1 MYNKIRSQK
10 KPLRFLLS
18 RALWHS
24 RLCYLFT
31 IKFASGIKIRFFPT
45 AGSSSFW
52 LDPYSCID
60 EESFITSYLREGDT
74 FIDVGANIGYVT
86 LTAAK
91 KIGNSGKIISIEP
104 HPRTFIFLNKN
115 IKANAFM
122 NIETYNLAM
131 GNENGKISFS
141 NSKSDEQNFI
151 NKSGSIDVS
160 IRRLDELFNGP
171 SVEFLKIDTE
181 GYELLVLQGAKE
193 TLAKTKT
200 IYLEIFQSHFD
211 RYNYKRKDLFRF
223 LADQNFKIFI
233 FQAAKVLKEIDPD
246 SQVDLEKFENMVAT
260 RDVSFLKSRLQDYTI
275 N

>member
-1 MYNKIRSQK
+1 MYNKIKRK
-10 KPLRFLLS
+10 KRPIRFLLS

-52 LDPYSCID
+52 IDPYSCID
-60 EESFITSYLREGDT
+60 EELFISSYLREGDT
-74 FIDVGANIGYVT
+74 FIDVGANIGYIT

-91 KIGNSGKIISIEP
+91 KIGDSGKIISIEP

-122 NIETYNLAM
+122 NIETYNLAL
-131 GNENGKISFS
+131 GNEEGKISFS
-141 NSKSDEQNFI
+141 DSKSDEQNFI
-151 NKSGSIDVS
+151 TKSGIIDVS
-160 IRRLDELFNGP
+160 VKRLDELFNGP

-181 GYELLVLQGAKE
+181 GYELFVLQGAKK
-193 TLAKTKT
+193 TLTKTKT
-200 IYLEIFQSHFD
+200 IFLEIFQSHFD
-211 RYNYKRKDLFRF
+211 RYNYKKKDLLRF
-223 LADQNFKIFI
+223 LAEQEFKIFV
-233 FQAAKVLKEIDPD
+233 FQSAKVLNEIDPN
-246 SQVDLEKFENMVAT
+246 SEIDLEKFENIVAT
-260 RDVSFLKSRLQDYTI
+260 KDVSFLKSRLQGYSI